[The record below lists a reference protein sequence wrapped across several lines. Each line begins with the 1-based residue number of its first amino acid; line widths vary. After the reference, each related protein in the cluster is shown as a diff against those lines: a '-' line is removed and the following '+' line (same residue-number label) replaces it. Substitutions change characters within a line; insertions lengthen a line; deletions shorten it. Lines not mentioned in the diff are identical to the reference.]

1 MFHFFALGSRDVDK
15 RDKSPSAS
23 EAKTPVIRK
32 GLEVDKFGF
41 YHAQPVAAAAPSAAS
56 SSSTYDTSKA
66 FLPFVIWQNI
76 FQAFHFFTV
85 QLKDAMGKK
94 KMARNVSKVQS
105 DM

>member
-15 RDKSPSAS
+15 RDKSPSTS

-41 YHAQPVAAAAPSAAS
+41 YHAQPVASAAPAASS

-66 FLPFVIWQNI
+66 FLPLFNLTEY
-76 FQAFHFFTV
+76 FSSF
-85 QLKDAMGKK
+85 
-94 KMARNVSKVQS
+94 
-105 DM
+105 

>member
-41 YHAQPVAAAAPSAAS
+41 YHAQPVASAAPAASS

-66 FLPFVIWQNI
+66 FLPLFNLAEY
-76 FQAFHFFTV
+76 FSSF
-85 QLKDAMGKK
+85 
-94 KMARNVSKVQS
+94 
-105 DM
+105 

>member
-41 YHAQPVAAAAPSAAS
+41 YHAQPVASAAPAASS

-66 FLPFVIWQNI
+66 FLLLFNMTEY
-76 FQAFHFFTV
+76 FSSF
-85 QLKDAMGKK
+85 
-94 KMARNVSKVQS
+94 
-105 DM
+105 

>member
-1 MFHFFALGSRDVDK
+1 MFHLFALGSRDVDK

-41 YHAQPVAAAAPSAAS
+41 YHAQPVASAAPAASS

-66 FLPFVIWQNI
+66 FLLLFNMTEY
-76 FQAFHFFTV
+76 FSSF
-85 QLKDAMGKK
+85 
-94 KMARNVSKVQS
+94 
-105 DM
+105 

>member
-1 MFHFFALGSRDVDK
+1 MPSITTFFGEQFHFFALGSRDVDK

-41 YHAQPVAAAAPSAAS
+41 YHAQPVASAAPAASS

-66 FLPFVIWQNI
+66 FLPLFNLTEY
-76 FQAFHFFTV
+76 FSSF
-85 QLKDAMGKK
+85 
-94 KMARNVSKVQS
+94 
-105 DM
+105 

>member
-41 YHAQPVAAAAPSAAS
+41 YHAQPVAAAAPAASS

-66 FLPFVIWQNI
+66 FLPLCNLTEYFSS
-76 FQAFHFFTV
+76 F
-85 QLKDAMGKK
+85 
-94 KMARNVSKVQS
+94 
-105 DM
+105 

>member
-41 YHAQPVAAAAPSAAS
+41 YHAQPVASAAPAASS

-66 FLPFVIWQNI
+66 FLPPFNLTEY
-76 FQAFHFFTV
+76 FSSF
-85 QLKDAMGKK
+85 
-94 KMARNVSKVQS
+94 
-105 DM
+105 

>member
-41 YHAQPVAAAAPSAAS
+41 YHAQPVAAPAPAAS
-56 SSSTYDTSKA
+56 SSSSAYDTSKA
-66 FLPFVIWQNI
+66 FLPLLIWQNI
-76 FQAFHFFTV
+76 F
-85 QLKDAMGKK
+85 
-94 KMARNVSKVQS
+94 
-105 DM
+105 

>member
-41 YHAQPVAAAAPSAAS
+41 YHAQPVASAAPAASS

-66 FLPFVIWQNI
+66 FLPLFNLTGY
-76 FQAFHFFTV
+76 FSSF
-85 QLKDAMGKK
+85 
-94 KMARNVSKVQS
+94 
-105 DM
+105 